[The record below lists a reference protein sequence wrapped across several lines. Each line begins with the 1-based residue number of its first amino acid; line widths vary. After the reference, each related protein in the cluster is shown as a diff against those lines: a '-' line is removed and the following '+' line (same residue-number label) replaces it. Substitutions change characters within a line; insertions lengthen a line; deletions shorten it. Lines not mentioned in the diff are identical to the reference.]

1 MQGAGWRAALALGLV
16 AVTFCLVVSGA
27 RALATTSRIHVY
39 HAPTQT
45 DILRRSGVP
54 LAEARIELAAETLK
68 GFRYNT
74 KVANWKVAHL
84 SAAAEWFS
92 RGLIAL
98 LLLALV
104 LAAYGVFGPDPPAEP
119 AASQPASDAG
129 QR

>member
-1 MQGAGWRAALALGLV
+1 VQGDGWRIALAIGLV

-45 DILRRSGVP
+45 DILRRSGLP
-54 LAEARIELAAETLK
+54 LPEARIELAAETLK
-68 GFRYNT
+68 DFGYNT

-84 SAAAEWFS
+84 RAAAEWFN

-98 LLLALV
+98 LLLAAV
-104 LAAYGVFGPDPPAEP
+104 LAAYGVFGPDSPTKP
-119 AASQPASDAG
+119 AASQPAADSAS
-129 QR
+129 R